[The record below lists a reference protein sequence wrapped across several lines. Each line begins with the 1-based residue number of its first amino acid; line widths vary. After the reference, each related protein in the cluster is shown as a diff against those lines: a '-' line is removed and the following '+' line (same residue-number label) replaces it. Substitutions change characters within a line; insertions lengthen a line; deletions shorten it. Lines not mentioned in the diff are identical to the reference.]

1 MSEKSPI
8 YGRGLLLT
16 LTAIIPKMPDQFT
29 ITSLMNAVQK
39 QENTSMRGTNADNLR
54 DRIKNQMEY
63 FITVQMVTSEVID
76 QDGIKPPYITQY
88 TKTK

>member
-1 MSEKSPI
+1 MSDKSAI

-16 LTAIIPKMPDQFT
+16 LTAILPTMPEQFT
-29 ITSLMNAVQK
+29 ITSLMNAVQMR
-39 QENTSMRGTNADNLR
+39 ENLSMRGSDADNLR

-63 FITVQMVTSEVID
+63 FITVNMVTSEVID
-76 QDGIKPPYITQY
+76 QDGLTPPYITQY